1 MGLVYK
7 KVPHPSCLGNQR
19 DDYKTD
25 PYLHKWNC
33 PIFKETGLPNLYM
46 TEKSLVQCID
56 LIYVIKITL
65 HINWLGPQEITLL
78 LHKAGSSSES
88 SLRPLTGSDPQSTS
102 LSHTQSRGIH
112 FWLF

>member
-1 MGLVYK
+1 MMGLVYK

-46 TEKSLVQCID
+46 TE
-56 LIYVIKITL
+56 YENARTMY
-65 HINWLGPQEITLL
+65 
-78 LHKAGSSSES
+78 
-88 SLRPLTGSDPQSTS
+88 
-102 LSHTQSRGIH
+102 
-112 FWLF
+112 